1 MTCKAPVLLAND
13 ILKLSD
19 GTTTIDF
26 HSTSITVLSN
36 YIHLPPPQ
44 TDNIYIAS
52 QFANGNRLASSRY
65 GNRTIEVNFLLKG
78 RDQEDLR
85 ATIRS
90 IHRLLN
96 DATYRNL
103 IGHGDQVYLEY
114 QWGLEPDES
123 VYFDVLTGQVSLPEN
138 YANKMMWQGNTI
150 LDVTLQLVCKP
161 FGRFEEQIMAET
173 NINNSQS
180 EYDVSISQL
189 LEDTDNLVNHV
200 NDREGQTFTPVANI
214 TITHIG
220 FKAYRF
226 LAAELPGTVT
236 VNIYNTL
243 AGVPNGAAIA
253 TQNADSN
260 QLPFD
265 TTTPGIEQEHW
276 LVIKLGTPIALTAGT
291 MYAFTLQFSTAAAG
305 ERIQIRSQSTA
316 PYAGGTRIWSN
327 DGGATWNIDAGD
339 DLAFLVYVGET
350 QENWQDIT
358 TDETHG
364 DVPAKLWQ
372 QLEQNSAAGTER
384 IWIAKRT
391 GDRYDDDIWFDNIG
405 LFANIVG
412 GAHFLSTY
420 KTYAADES
428 NDIADRIHLIPV
440 GGNIAADTVLCYARM
455 TLFPIVD
462 TSPGS
467 YRVLIRCK
475 VNAQTPGHFDRI
487 SMGLGYSAGGM
498 SKIPS
503 HDAGDY
509 YTVAAN
515 DTWEILDLGLLNVP
529 PFPDLEHII
538 SSRTTPRI
546 YLYSEGIL
554 QLNEHY
560 RVDIAYVF
568 LLPIDEGVIIVDSVL
583 NTRGVVADGLPDR
596 GTVNI
601 VSAGNNYQLAEIMGA
616 PFTLGREITR
626 IYVLRD
632 DTKNMNFDS
641 TIRYIPQFLV
651 V

>member
-44 TDNIYIAS
+44 TDNIYISS

-65 GNRTIEVNFLLKG
+65 GNRTIEINFLLKG
-78 RDQEDLR
+78 RDQDDLR
-85 ATIRS
+85 STIRS

-103 IGHGDQVYLEY
+103 TGHGDQVYLEY
-114 QWGLEPDES
+114 QWGLEPNES

-161 FGRFEEQIMAET
+161 FGRFEEQIMAAET
-173 NINNSQS
+173 IDNSQS
-180 EYDVSISQL
+180 AYDVAISQTANNTNKL
-189 LEDTDNLVNHV
+189 IDHV
-200 NDREGQTFTPVANI
+200 NDREGQTFTPAANM

-220 FKAYRF
+220 FMGFRPT
-226 LAAELPGTVT
+226 EPDLPGTVT
-236 VNIYNTL
+236 VEVWATL
-243 AGVPNGAAIA
+243 AGVPAGAVLISGETDA
-253 TQNADSN
+253 N
-260 QLPFD
+260 QIGFQTVAVL
-265 TTTPGIEQEHW
+265 GYW
-276 LVIKLGTPIALTAGT
+276 MVVKLGTPLALVAGT
-291 MYAFTLQFSTAAAG
+291 MYAFSLKFSTAAAT
-305 ERIQIRSQSTA
+305 ERIQIRSHSAA

-327 DGGATWNIDAGD
+327 DGGATWNIDATD
-339 DLAFLVYVGET
+339 DLAFLVYIGET

-364 DVPAKLWQ
+364 DVPARLWQ
-372 QLEQNSAAGTER
+372 QLSQTNAVGTEK
-384 IWIAKRT
+384 IWMAKRT

-405 LFANIVG
+405 LFLNIVG
-412 GAHFLSTY
+412 GAHFLGNY
-420 KTYAADES
+420 KTYAANES
-428 NDIADRIHLIPV
+428 DDIADRIHIIPV
-440 GGNIAADTVLCYARM
+440 GGNIAADTELCYARM
-455 TLFPIVD
+455 ILFPLGD
-462 TSPGS
+462 TSYGS

-475 VNAQTPGHFDRI
+475 VSCEAVADYDHI
-487 SMGLGYSAGGM
+487 SIGLGYASGGI
-498 SKIPS
+498 SKVPS
-503 HDAGDY
+503 HDAGEY
-509 YTVAAN
+509 FTLAADN
-515 DTWEILDLGLLNVP
+515 IWEILDLGLLNVP
-529 PFPDLEHII
+529 TFPDLEHINPAN
-538 SSRTTPRI
+538 TTPRI
-546 YLYSEGIL
+546 YLYAEDVL
-554 QLNEHY
+554 TLNEHY

-568 LLPIDEGVIIVDSVL
+568 LLPIDEGVIIADSVL
-583 NTRGVVADGLPDR
+583 NTRVLVADGLPDR

-601 VSAGNNYQLAEIMGA
+601 VSGGNNYQLAEIMGV
-616 PFTLGREITR
+616 PFTLGRERTR

-632 DTKNMNFDS
+632 DTKNMTFS
-641 TIRYIPQFLV
+641 SIVRYIPQFLV